1 VFVGV
6 QRWQGRIWHSV
17 LKLMS
22 HSNSTAS
29 ENSTMSAD
37 ELRKI
42 EFDISQARNIALKE
56 ASDWN

>member
-1 VFVGV
+1 
-6 QRWQGRIWHSV
+6 
-17 LKLMS
+17 MS
-22 HSNSTAS
+22 QCNSTAS

-37 ELRKI
+37 ELHNI

>member
-1 VFVGV
+1 
-6 QRWQGRIWHSV
+6 
-17 LKLMS
+17 MS